1 MRRKILHFLFFEKLT
16 WVDSLLIIIGLM
28 TVYCIGID
36 SVPFHPDETYW
47 VDMAARLSQPFNS
60 PSWQPGYMTYE
71 VRPFPGYLAALG
83 QKLAGIS
90 LDELPQAAWD
100 WSLST
105 AENTARGAVPSAQ
118 VLLASRFPMA
128 ILAALALALTA
139 IGLGRGF
146 GRFYGYFFAWASCNS
161 YFLTQLRRAMCEAPL
176 LFFSVLLL
184 CALPPLLDALHEK
197 QKKRVILWSILVG
210 VLSGLAAECKLTGA
224 LGVGLAII
232 AGFVSIYFK
241 QDQKDQRVVR
251 LFQFSTLLILASALI
266 SFVAVYPFF
275 YVDPLTRML
284 GTLATRQ
291 NVLQTQ
297 LHDYPAQV
305 ISFWQR
311 PVLLV
316 KRIFG
321 LPLGWPTSVSLGGYI
336 LPLFFLGVG
345 IYETYAQSQFFPRGL
360 VLVSAAVVLGLPM
373 CFTPLDWD
381 RYYLWPVFFACIF
394 LSIGASRLILEL
406 VNPRIDKPRL

>member
-1 MRRKILHFLFFEKLT
+1 MRRKILRFLFIEKLI

-28 TVYCIGID
+28 MVYCIGID

-60 PSWQPGYMTYE
+60 PSWQPGYLTYE
-71 VRPFPGYLAALG
+71 VRPIPGYLAALG

-90 LDELPQAAWD
+90 LDELPQVAWD
-100 WSLST
+100 WSMST
-105 AENTARGAVPSAQ
+105 AENAACGAVPSAR

-128 ILAALALALTA
+128 ILAALALALTS
-139 IGLGRGF
+139 IGLGRVH

-184 CALPPLLDALHEK
+184 CAIAPLLKALHEK
-197 QKKRVILWSILVG
+197 QKKRVIFWSLLVG

-224 LGVGLAII
+224 LGAALAII
-232 AGFVSIYFK
+232 AGFASIYFN
-241 QDQKDQRVVR
+241 QDQKDLGVVR
-251 LFQFSTLLILASALI
+251 LFQFSTLLVLASALI

-275 YVDPLTRML
+275 YVDSLTRML

-291 NVLQTQ
+291 NVLQAQ

-316 KRIFG
+316 KRVFG
-321 LPLGWPTSVSLGGYI
+321 LPLGWPTSVSVGGYI
-336 LPLFFLGVG
+336 LPLYFLGVG
-345 IYETYAQSQFFPRGL
+345 IYETYTTAQFFPRGL
-360 VLVSAAVVLGLPM
+360 VLLSAAVVLGLPM

-394 LSIGASRLILEL
+394 LSIGSSRLIQEL
-406 VNPRIDKPRL
+406 GYLKIDKPRF